1 MPSPRQRFAFF
12 SWPFFFSGK
21 QFNTIIIMSSALSA
35 DFVRYWQI
43 IMMMMKKIASANHKV
58 PLNFKIH
65 HRPTAA
71 LFQKQSKV
79 NGNLKK
85 NIQFKN

>member
-1 MPSPRQRFAFF
+1 
-12 SWPFFFSGK
+12 
-21 QFNTIIIMSSALSA
+21 MSSALSA

-43 IMMMMKKIASANHKV
+43 IMLMMMKKIASANHKV

-65 HRPTAA
+65 PRPTAA
-71 LFQKQSKV
+71 LFQKQSTV

-85 NIQFKN
+85 KHPVQKLNNGLAMQVLMGGISFSAIET